1 MPKFRC
7 TVCGYEVE
15 ADKAPEQCPVC
26 MVGSEMFEEVKDEEE
41 DEKAA

>member
-26 MVGSEMFEEVKDEEE
+26 MVGAEMFEEVQEEE
-41 DEKAA
+41 KKED